1 MLVHEAVQEIKTRIR
16 CTDFLERSPK
26 GGRDH
31 YKCPFCFSGMGS
43 NGTGALMYYPDTNTF
58 FCFSC
63 QKSGDVI
70 DLYEEQNGVD
80 FPTAISLMAKDLG
93 ITIDRPTA
101 ADDFRPEKGPSSP
114 GKGPADPARE
124 NVQADKKE
132 PVADYTNYYVY
143 CSSRLEDPAALAY
156 LQGRGISLETARR
169 CYLGFD
175 PSADP
180 ANNPGLIKEDNEYV
194 YYIPHPAPRIIF
206 PCTKSHYV
214 ARSIDPNTP
223 PAFKKMNPAGST
235 PGLFNEAALYA
246 QDVQEVFITEGVFD
260 ALSILEAGY
269 SAIALNS
276 TSNWELLTNK
286 LQARRPNATLIV
298 CLDNDK
304 PGQEA
309 TEKLQ
314 NALEWLEIPSTA
326 QDICGKY
333 KDPNEA
339 LTGDRDSFLSALQE
353 AVKAAHPAARPDNTR
368 DYIDNLMAAELD
380 AFRQQ
385 DLKTGFSNLDKEAQ
399 GLYSGLYIL
408 AAGSSLGK
416 TTFALQM
423 ADQLAA
429 AGTDVIY
436 FSLEQSRLELVTKSI
451 SRFTAQKDINEA
463 VSSINIRKGWLS
475 KSVLDATKAYK
486 EAVGD
491 RINIIEGNFDTNTIF
506 VGNYVR
512 RYISRNNVR
521 PVVIVDY
528 LQILQPTED
537 MKRATTKEVMDFT
550 VTELKRLSRDL
561 GIVIICIGSLNRANY
576 LLPVDFESL
585 KESGAIEYSADVVW
599 GLQLMCLNEEL
610 FSKEGHIK
618 EKRAR
623 IKEEKKAT
631 PRRIELV
638 CLKNRFGKSSYSCY
652 FNYDPRFD
660 LFTEATEAAA
670 DFTPTG
676 RTPKAGRKL

>member
-1 MLVHEAVQEIKTRIR
+1 MNREQAIQEIKARIS
-16 CTDFLERSPK
+16 CKDYLERSRK
-26 GGRDH
+26 GGRGM
-31 YKCPFCFSGMGS
+31 YNCPQCGSGTG
-43 NGTGALMYYPDTNTF
+43 NHGTGALKFYEETNTVY
-58 FCFSC
+58 CHAC
-63 QKSGDVI
+63 GYHGDVI
-70 DLYEEQNGVD
+70 DLYQRENGAD
-80 FPTAISLMAKDLG
+80 FNTAITLLAQDLG
-93 ITIDRPTA
+93 ITIDPGSDFYEPNEAPDRPRKAPA
-101 ADDFRPEKGPSSP
+101 ARGAENGAAEE
-114 GKGPADPARE
+114 GKGPA
-124 NVQADKKE
+124 
-132 PVADYTNYYVY
+132 ADYTEYYRE
-143 CSSRLEDPAALAY
+143 CTARLTDPAALSY
-156 LQGRGISLETARR
+156 LQSRGISLETARA
-169 CYLGFD
+169 YSLGYD
-175 PSADP
+175 PAADP
-180 ANNPGLIKEDNEYV
+180 ANAPGAAAGANK
-194 YYIPHPAPRIIF
+194 PHPVPRIII
-206 PCTKSHYV
+206 PSCSSHYV
-214 ARSIDPNTP
+214 GRRIDGGEDYAKINS
-223 PAFKKMNPAGST
+223 AGSS
-235 PGLFNEAALYA
+235 PGIFNEAVLYA
-246 QDVQEVFITEGVFD
+246 QEVQNVFVTEGTFD
-260 ALSILEAGY
+260 ALAILEAGY
-269 SAIALNS
+269 PAIALNS
-276 TSNWELLTNK
+276 TSNWEKLTEN
-286 LQARRPNATLIV
+286 LRARREETNCTLIL

-304 PGQEA
+304 AGKAA
-309 TEKLQ
+309 TDSLQ
-314 NALEWLEIPSTA
+314 NTLPLLEIPSITA
-326 QDICGKY
+326 DICGGC

-339 LTGDRDSFLSALQE
+339 LTKDRKSFLTALQD
-353 AVKAAHPAARPDNTR
+353 AVRAADHAAKPDNTAA
-368 DYIDNLMAAELD
+368 YIDNLMAAELN

-451 SRFTAQKDINEA
+451 SRFTAQQDLSEA
-463 VSSINIRKGWLS
+463 VKSINIRKGWLS

-491 RINIIEGNFDTNTIF
+491 RINIIEGNFDTDVSAI
-506 VGNYVR
+506 GNYVR

-528 LQILQPTED
+528 LQILQPPED

-623 IKEEKKAT
+623 IKEEKKAI

-638 CLKNRFGKSSYSCY
+638 CLKNRFGTSSYSCY